1 MNLGFST
8 LAASI
13 GYSYEE
19 SDLFSVITAPVVQN
33 AFVNVIGGQAVLDGV
48 PFAVSTGQT
57 AVKLA
62 PLQSL
67 TTTGLSSST
76 TTSHPGQPVT
86 FTANVSTRTAPVL
99 VGTVSFVQNSTV
111 VATIPIDDGI
121 ATYTTNSLP
130 VGTIAIAAVYNA
142 TAGNVGSTS
151 STIAQT
157 VVPFSTTT
165 SIASSLNPSVL
176 GQTVTLTASVA
187 NALGPV
193 TAGTVTFRQ
202 GKKFL
207 GTVSLGGSGTA
218 SVSIGSLP
226 VGNSR
231 IQAVYNGVPNDLS
244 SVSPVLT
251 QRVGALPTVT
261 VLRLSSQIKANGKT
275 QYFLVATTGTSGA
288 TIVPSGAVN
297 FRKNGRSLGSARLKN
312 GMAVLRISVRVAQSG
327 RFVARYQGSARFVAS
342 NSAPISAG

>member
-157 VVPFSTTT
+157 VVPYSTTT

-176 GQTVTLTASVA
+176 GQTVTLTASVV

-207 GTVSLGGSGTA
+207 GTVSLGGSGTV

-226 VGNSR
+226 VGNAR

-244 SVSPVLT
+244 SVSPV
-251 QRVGALPTVT
+251 VDAEG
-261 VLRLSSQIKANGKT
+261 
-275 QYFLVATTGTSGA
+275 
-288 TIVPSGAVN
+288 
-297 FRKNGRSLGSARLKN
+297 GSPPDGDRPA
-312 GMAVLRISVRVAQSG
+312 A
-327 RFVARYQGSARFVAS
+327 
-342 NSAPISAG
+342 